1 MQEAK
6 PGMGSE
12 EVAAFSWSELRDQ
25 LIAHAPL
32 ECDWIKR
39 VNRVSAIKHPLA
51 SKSLNCNIQPRWSLQ
66 TFLKPVRFTAVRG
79 AVLLLAA
86 GGLFIGRADGSR
98 YPKP

>member
-1 MQEAK
+1 
-6 PGMGSE
+6 MGSE
-12 EVAAFSWSELRDQ
+12 EVAAFSWTELRDQ

-39 VNRVSAIKHPLA
+39 VNRVSPTSYPLA
-51 SKSLNCNIQPRWSLQ
+51 SEPLNWNIQQRWSPQ

-79 AVLLLAA
+79 AVLLPAA

-98 YPKP
+98 DPKP